1 MGRRQVL
8 GVLILLAGA
17 PIASLPLLDAKAS
30 RAPDEFSACFT
41 RQLERDGRAW
51 AYLPSEKGGTF
62 TDSGAHGAR
71 ASYWLQV
78 RPAATAT
85 QLRLFASASSPAPA
99 SIIAAMR
106 ECP

>member
-1 MGRRQVL
+1 VL

-17 PIASLPLLDAKAS
+17 PTASMPLLDARTS
-30 RAPDEFSACFT
+30 RPLDEFGACLT
-41 RQLERDGRAW
+41 RQLEGDNRAW

-62 TDSGAHGAR
+62 TDSGARGAA

-85 QLRLFASASSPAPA
+85 QLRLFASASAPA
-99 SIIAAMR
+99 RADIVEAVR
-106 ECP
+106 ECR